1 VCITVHSLD
10 LTTDR
15 DRIIGYLRDN
25 LPAASDPARF
35 DWLYLRNP
43 WGQARAW
50 SVSDDSAGE
59 IVGVGAA
66 FPRWIWAGENRRRAW
81 ILGDFAVSPQFRSLG
96 PALLLQRTC
105 LSSITHGADTLC
117 VDFPSKG
124 MLAVYR
130 RLGIAPAG
138 RLVRY
143 IKLLKVDSRVRKLIP
158 VEMVAH
164 GIAGFVNRG
173 LRLRDLA
180 RPTSSYMQLWLH
192 EGEFGEEFTTLD
204 SETVCGNR
212 VRATRTA
219 EYLNWRYRQNPLR
232 QYWTV
237 TARRDAGLQGYVTFE
252 DKGTEWV
259 IADCGAQHEDAVV
272 PAILT
277 YIIHLAQ
284 RMGIET
290 LCATA
295 IENSSLSRHLRRAG
309 FWARESSSFVAYS
322 DTKHSALT
330 ARKDFV
336 LLEGDRE
343 S

>member
-1 VCITVHSLD
+1 MALTVRSLD

-15 DRIIGYLRDN
+15 DRLIGYLREH

-35 DWLYLRNP
+35 EWLYLGNP

-50 SVSDDSAGE
+50 MVSDDSAGQ
-59 IVGVGAA
+59 IVGMGAA

-81 ILGDFAVSPQFRSLG
+81 ILGDFTVAPQFRSLG

-105 LSSITHGADTLC
+105 LSAVTHGADTLC

-138 RLVRY
+138 RLVRC
-143 IKLLKVDSRVRKLIP
+143 IKLLKVDSKVRKLIP
-158 VEMVAH
+158 FEPIAD
-164 GIAGFVNRG
+164 GIAAFVNRG
-173 LRLRDLA
+173 LRLRDLT

-204 SETVCGNR
+204 SQTVRGNR

-252 DKGTEWV
+252 DRRTEWV
-259 IADCGAQHEDAVV
+259 IADCAAENEDAVI

-277 YIIHLAQ
+277 YITHLAQ

-290 LCATA
+290 LCASA
-295 IENSSLSRHLRRAG
+295 IEESSLSRHLKRAG
-309 FWARESSSFVAYS
+309 FWARESSSFVAYT
-322 DTKHSALT
+322 DTKHSALI